1 MKFCPQTILIKLKLK
16 QQTIYEV
23 AVIPIG
29 SLNTIRQKET
39 VYTYFSNLK
48 KCIESILT
56 TLALNGWENKINYS
70 AVYRSMKEKGKY
82 NFEFTIAG
90 NKIFK
95 LVISPRVINPAL
107 SMLGVEEK
115 PL

>member
-1 MKFCPQTILIKLKLK
+1 MK

-39 VYTYFSNLK
+39 IFSYFSNLS
-48 KCIESILT
+48 KCLDQLQSA
-56 TLALNGWENKINYS
+56 LAINGWDSKINYT
-70 AVYRSMKEKGKY
+70 AVYRSLREKGK
-82 NFEFTIAG
+82 FVAEFNLAG

-95 LVISPRVINPAL
+95 ISVTPRIINPAL
-107 SMLGVEEK
+107 TMLGIEEK
-115 PL
+115 PV

>member
-1 MKFCPQTILIKLKLK
+1 MK

-39 VYTYFSNLK
+39 VFSYFSNLS
-48 KCIESILT
+48 KCLDQLT
-56 TLALNGWENKINYS
+56 ATLAINGWESKINYT
-70 AVYRSMKEKGKY
+70 AVYRSLKEKQK
-82 NFEFTIAG
+82 FVAEFGLAG

-95 LVISPRVINPAL
+95 IVITCRTINPAL
-107 SMLGVEEK
+107 TMLGIEEK
-115 PL
+115 PLQNG

>member
-1 MKFCPQTILIKLKLK
+1 MK

-39 VYTYFSNLK
+39 IFNYFSNLS
-48 KCIESILT
+48 KCLDQLKSA
-56 TLALNGWENKINYS
+56 LAINGWDSKINYT
-70 AVYRSMKEKGKY
+70 AVYRSMKEKGK
-82 NFEFTIAG
+82 FVAEFSLAG

-95 LVISPRVINPAL
+95 VTIMARTINPAL
-107 SMLGVEEK
+107 TMLGIEEK
-115 PL
+115 PV

>member
-1 MKFCPQTILIKLKLK
+1 MK

-29 SLNTIRQKET
+29 SLNTIRPKET
-39 VYTYFSNLK
+39 VFTYFSNLK
-48 KCIESILT
+48 KCIESVLA
-56 TLALNGWENKINYS
+56 TLALNNWENKINYT
-70 AVYRSMKEKGKY
+70 AVYRSIKEKGK
-82 NFEFTIAG
+82 FIAEFNLAG

-95 LVISPRVINPAL
+95 ITISTQTINPSL

-115 PL
+115 PS